1 MDSRLTMDG
10 MLVGSPA
17 YMSPEQAAGKS
28 DEIGPASD
36 IYSLGAILF
45 ELLTGTI
52 PFCGNV
58 AQVLASVLH
67 ESPPVPSSRRA
78 SIPSEMDEIC
88 LKALHKEPSERFSSM
103 GDFARALQKIDVS
116 GEEWL
121 NRDSGKH

>member
-45 ELLTGTI
+45 ELLTGII

-67 ESPPVPSSRRA
+67 ESPPVPSSRQH
-78 SIPSEMDEIC
+78 SV
-88 LKALHKEPSERFSSM
+88 
-103 GDFARALQKIDVS
+103 GD
-116 GEEWL
+116 G
-121 NRDSGKH
+121 